1 MITGGSFTT
10 NIVLIFVDYLTTSQ
24 QLLPPVLYVSRLCW
38 TWTDMRMQKRQQMPA
53 LLSRLGIAEDAG
65 GKSSGRSCFSV
76 SLFFPFR
83 SSQLQ
88 QKGIFRFFG
97 VWQSNFLA
105 STFDPYACLAGGNQ
119 ENFCKRWGSL
129 PVAGEITRLLRQ
141 ILRFSFF
148 TNRKKVGAAAASPS
162 TKARTT
168 SQVKK
173 AKSVNM
179 RKPIVSPDTPKKAR
193 TIIPSKYR
201 VKEGWT
207 SKVFFR
213 CSELMWEGRFFCF
226 FGRATGPDFSRNS
239 ALCSTLDPYSRSA
252 LMSSCWSQPVSSHF
266 NPSQNITCDHHRS
279 PVLSVDLDHRV
290 IQTSCSNFRE
300 CSFQVV
306 HCAVDI
312 PVIFQLTLVRRSIS
326 WFTLISTE
334 LSWKWFDVIYI
345 NHHKSI
351 SDDLNDKYVPVDVA
365 SIEWS
370 KGTSCEANNQH
381 LSRVRRKA
389 REAMALRRLCGIQ
402 WARAQRETRAIWD
415 GGFCNP

>member
-1 MITGGSFTT
+1 MITGGSFTA

-207 SKVFFR
+207 SKVFFSLQWIDVGGPFLLLFWSSNR
-213 CSELMWEGRFFCF
+213 PGFFEKQC
-226 FGRATGPDFSRNS
+226 
-239 ALCSTLDPYSRSA
+239 ALFYS
-252 LMSSCWSQPVSSHF
+252 WSVQQIRTHVFLLVP
-266 NPSQNITCDHHRS
+266 TC
-279 PVLSVDLDHRV
+279 L
-290 IQTSCSNFRE
+290 
-300 CSFQVV
+300 
-306 HCAVDI
+306 I
-312 PVIFQLTLVRRSIS
+312 PF
-326 WFTLISTE
+326 
-334 LSWKWFDVIYI
+334 
-345 NHHKSI
+345 
-351 SDDLNDKYVPVDVA
+351 
-365 SIEWS
+365 
-370 KGTSCEANNQH
+370 
-381 LSRVRRKA
+381 
-389 REAMALRRLCGIQ
+389 
-402 WARAQRETRAIWD
+402 
-415 GGFCNP
+415 